1 MMRERTR
8 ESIQIL
14 GELENMEKKIVKDVL
29 FLSQK
34 SSPAAQEDLSIGID
48 LLDTL
53 RANRARCVGLAAN
66 MIGIKKRIIVIADGL
81 KHEVLFN
88 PVLVQKAGSYETE
101 EGCLSLEGVRTAKR
115 WQEIT
120 VEYYDMNWKKQRRK
134 YSGFTAQ
141 IIQHEMDHLDGIL
154 I

>member
-1 MMRERTR
+1 
-8 ESIQIL
+8 
-14 GELENMEKKIVKDVL
+14 MEKKIVRDVL

-34 SSPAAQEDLSIGID
+34 SDPATQADLPVGID

-53 RANRARCVGLAAN
+53 RANRARCLGLAAN
-66 MIGIKKRIIVIADGL
+66 MIGVKKRIIVIADGL
-81 KHEVLFN
+81 RNEVLLN
-88 PVLVQKAGSYETE
+88 PVLVQKSESYETE
-101 EGCLSLEGVRTAKR
+101 EGCLSLEGMRPAER
-115 WQEIT
+115 WNEIT
-120 VEYYDMNWKKQRRK
+120 VEFFDMNWKKQRRK